1 MDWSAEALYSS
12 TIQAPRRTMALVSRV
27 EKYVEGASTR
37 SWWRQLLRTVV
48 DFRSGP
54 SHPIHPS
61 PSLHHYFSRG
71 NRLVERIQYSIL
83 ATFFNRDD
91 NPRFIRDDER
101 LLEEGEEKSTGSYRL
116 GRIIGLPVIDSWRGI
131 MYTNNSASYLQSLF
145 ANVNRGANICWNKC
159 VKNLWNEIRNFR
171 KFATK
176 WEMYDFF
183 VIFLKISPIFNSTNK
198 PDNNWDGY
206 RGI

>member
-48 DFRSGP
+48 DFRALAHP
-54 SHPIHPS
+54 PIHPS

-83 ATFFNRDD
+83 ATFFNGMI
-91 NPRFIRDDER
+91 IRGLFVTVVGRGRGKIDR
-101 LLEEGEEKSTGSYRL
+101 VLVSFGRNYWTSCYRL
-116 GRIIGLPVIDSWRGI
+116 IAG
-131 MYTNNSASYLQSLF
+131 NNVRVYNLASYLESF
-145 ANVNRGANICWNKC
+145 ICEC
-159 VKNLWNEIRNFR
+159 
-171 KFATK
+171 
-176 WEMYDFF
+176 
-183 VIFLKISPIFNSTNK
+183 
-198 PDNNWDGY
+198 
-206 RGI
+206 

>member
-54 SHPIHPS
+54 SHPIHPLAI
-61 PSLHHYFSRG
+61 PPPLFFPGQQARRKNTIFYSRD
-71 NRLVERIQYSIL
+71 VFQ
-83 ATFFNRDD
+83 RDD

-101 LLEEGEEKSTGSYRL
+101 LLEEGEEKSTGSLR
-116 GRIIGLPVIDSWRGI
+116 RIV
-131 MYTNNSASYLQSLF
+131 
-145 ANVNRGANICWNKC
+145 
-159 VKNLWNEIRNFR
+159 
-171 KFATK
+171 
-176 WEMYDFF
+176 WEELLDF
-183 VIFLKISPIFNSTNK
+183 LLSTH
-198 PDNNWDGY
+198 G
-206 RGI
+206 GE